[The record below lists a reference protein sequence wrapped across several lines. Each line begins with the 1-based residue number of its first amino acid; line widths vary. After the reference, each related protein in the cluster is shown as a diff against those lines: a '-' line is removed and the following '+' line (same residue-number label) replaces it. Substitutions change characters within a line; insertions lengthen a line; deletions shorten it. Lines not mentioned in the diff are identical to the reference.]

1 MKKNSRGKK
10 PASKKKKTNAAKPAA
25 APAPSKAAPEIDDDY
40 EEQLPP
46 GVKPPKRVK
55 TAKAAK
61 NAKTKK
67 AAEDR
72 AARKAAR
79 HGREADGLDT
89 SSTADA
95 SGISEARR
103 APRRGHAE
111 DGLDTSSAKDA
122 RGISHEA
129 RRRRQMLRDALRIG
143 SVLLV
148 IALLAG
154 CGYFLFRATTVER
167 ISITGSSVYGEA
179 QILSLSGVHTGK
191 SILFYNEN
199 EIRDDINSIP
209 DLRVVSVSKEYP
221 NSISVVVADI
231 TAYAAILS
239 PNGVYTLI
247 SDEGYVLSMGEPSD
261 RGLIRIEG
269 MTGVGFA
276 LNTYIDR
283 QNNTIRT
290 VGAVRLLQAIEAS
303 PIAEHVRSIDM
314 ASSQYVSLSL
324 DNDYTIVLGAVS
336 TAPECIETA
345 CEAYERFLP
354 VYPGGGTI
362 QVFRGSSVVDFTPN
376 K

>member
-10 PASKKKKTNAAKPAA
+10 PANKKKNTNAAKPAEEAPVKAA
-25 APAPSKAAPEIDDDY
+25 APVDDDY
-40 EEQLPP
+40 EEQLPA

-55 TAKAAK
+55 PVKSPKPAKA
-61 NAKTKK
+61 KK
-67 AAEDR
+67 AAEPR
-72 AARKAAR
+72 AARKAER
-79 HGREADGLDT
+79 KKRKKDELDT
-89 SSTADA
+89 SLTEDA
-95 SGISEARR
+95 SGITEARR
-103 APRRGHAE
+103 APKHAHDN

-148 IALLAG
+148 IALLAV

-179 QILSLSGVHTGK
+179 QILSLSGVRTGR
-191 SILFYNEN
+191 SILFYNEK

-261 RGLIRIEG
+261 RGLIRIDG

-283 QNNTIRT
+283 QHNTIRT

-303 PIAEHVRSIDM
+303 PIAPHVRSIDM
-314 ASSQYVSLSL
+314 ASSQYVTLSL
-324 DNDYTIVLGAVS
+324 DNDYTIVLGAIS

-354 VYPGGGTI
+354 VYPAGGTI
-362 QVFRGSSVVDFTPN
+362 QVFRGSTVVDFTPN